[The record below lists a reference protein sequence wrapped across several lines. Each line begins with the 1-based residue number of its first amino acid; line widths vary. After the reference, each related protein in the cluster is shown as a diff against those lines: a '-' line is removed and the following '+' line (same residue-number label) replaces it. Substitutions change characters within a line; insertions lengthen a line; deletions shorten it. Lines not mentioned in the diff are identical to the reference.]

1 MPALT
6 PPESS
11 TAPSVPLGR
20 FLGID
25 WHALWQDFCRPWQGL
40 HRWPVLAWL
49 APVVPVRL
57 RHADGHESVWQGDK
71 VYKNVGG
78 KPVVTGRF
86 VAIELPEDLFLRRTM
101 AMPAMGSAEVASA
114 VALELQSISPF
125 AIDDLVWGFRAAPA
139 VAGTLPVEAVLA
151 SRQQVQQHIG
161 SLVPGLSTAVAP
173 EVWVLSSL
181 VAIPAAPII
190 MAGFGENQRQR
201 YAHLWRRGG
210 YVLLALMLC
219 VLVAIAMTPTLQL
232 RLRAIEAAAA
242 YDAVLRRAEPL
253 TRQRAAL
260 LQSADRL
267 AALNTMLADRVEPLQ
282 VIDTLT
288 RALPDDVSLLGM
300 QVQGNKVTFNGQATN
315 AAALMQSL
323 GAHPGLRDVKA
334 PTAATKPLGFVKE
347 SFVIELTLTRQVPT
361 PTLALAPAANPASA
375 AATPATIPVG
385 SVTAA
390 VSPAAPASA
399 VTSTLPVA
407 TVKKATP

>member
-1 MPALT
+1 MPVLT

-40 HRWPVLAWL
+40 HRRPVLAWL
-49 APVVPVRL
+49 APLVPVRL

-71 VYKNVGG
+71 VYKTVGG
-78 KPVVTGRF
+78 KPVVATRF

-101 AMPAMGSAEVASA
+101 TMPAMGSAEVASA

-125 AIDDLVWGFRAAPA
+125 AVDDLVWGFRAAPA
-139 VAGTLPVEAVLA
+139 VAGMSQVEAVLA

-161 SLVPGLSTAVAP
+161 GLVPGLSTAVAP

-181 VAIPAAPII
+181 VAVPAAPII
-190 MAGFGENQRQR
+190 MTGFGENQRQR

-210 YVLLALMLC
+210 YALLALMVC
-219 VLVAIAMTPTLQL
+219 VLVAIAVTPTLQL

-323 GAHPGLRDVKA
+323 GAQPGLRDVKA

-361 PTLALAPAANPASA
+361 PVPASVANLASVPAAA
-375 AATPATIPVG
+375 APATIPAG

-399 VTSTLPVA
+399 VTSPLLVA
-407 TVKKATP
+407 PVKKATP